1 MLNNALIQLWGVPPN
16 RHTPPPHT
24 PRNCAWEKPTGKN
37 PSIVPDTPI
46 DRPVAP
52 KFQRNGI
59 CAKISMENSH
69 PLHLMSS
76 HHDAP
81 KSPENR
87 NILLTF
93 SASWTIFQPLK
104 NAFHGPFYNLFK
116 ISQLF
121 GLFDAFP
128 DLSSSICAEC
138 VPKFPAQ
145 SSISVMDTVVTT
157 DHF

>member
-1 MLNNALIQLWGVPPN
+1 MGSPTEST
-16 RHTPPPHT
+16 HTTTTHPT
-24 PRNCAWEKPTGKN
+24 ELCLGKNDWEK
-37 PSIVPDTPI
+37 SIHCAGHTI

-145 SSISVMDTVVTT
+145 SSISVVDTVVTT